1 MELSQQLPLTN
12 WIENLAY
19 EELNM
24 DESGV
29 VIMNQHLDPNI
40 LLEES
45 SVNFMNALRD
55 KVEIFI
61 GKFNECRGGQSS
73 INHVKIFKISNTIN
87 DFMLF
92 RNSLRMVFAR
102 KSNDQISIGLL
113 VNGKDLYAPRLTEFD
128 AFGASNQTHDL
139 KAHVGPFNRIIWKFQ
154 GEEIDLDAMVRHYL
168 TEFIR
173 HSAK

>member
-1 MELSQQLPLTN
+1 MELMQQSVNVN

-24 DESGV
+24 DESGI
-29 VIMNQHLDPNI
+29 VIINQHLDPSL
-40 LLEES
+40 LLEEA
-45 SVNFMNALRD
+45 SVEFMNRLRD
-55 KVEIFI
+55 RIEHFVS
-61 GKFNECRGGQSS
+61 KFNECRGGQVQT
-73 INHVKIFKISNTIN
+73 NHIKIFKISNTVN

-92 RNSLRMVFAR
+92 RNSLRMIFAR
-102 KSNDQISIGLL
+102 KANDLISIGLL

-128 AFGASNQTHDL
+128 SFGASNQTHDI
-139 KAHVGPFNRIIWKFQ
+139 KAHVGPFNKIIWKFQ
-154 GEEIDLDAMVRHYL
+154 GEEVDGESMVRHYL